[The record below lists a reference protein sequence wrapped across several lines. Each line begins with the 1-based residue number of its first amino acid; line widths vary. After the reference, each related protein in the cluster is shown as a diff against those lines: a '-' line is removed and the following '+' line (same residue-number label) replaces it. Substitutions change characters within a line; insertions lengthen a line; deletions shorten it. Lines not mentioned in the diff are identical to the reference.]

1 LEKRELESI
10 FGGRREASEWNTASG
25 EEEEEEEEE
34 EECDALGGIIIL

>member
-1 LEKRELESI
+1 LINYI

-34 EECDALGGIIIL
+34 ECDALGGIIIL

>member
-34 EECDALGGIIIL
+34 ECDALGGIIIL